1 MKQIEIACWELTKE
15 EVTKLPD
22 DFQILVYNRATQM
35 FLTTKPRL
43 ARNYASFLNFFALK
57 DPTEALKKSRRKK

>member
-15 EVTKLPD
+15 EAMKLPD
-22 DFQILVYNRATQM
+22 DFQILVYNKFTEI
-35 FLTTKPRL
+35 FVLIKPRL
-43 ARNYASFLNFFALK
+43 IRTCTTFLNFFTLK